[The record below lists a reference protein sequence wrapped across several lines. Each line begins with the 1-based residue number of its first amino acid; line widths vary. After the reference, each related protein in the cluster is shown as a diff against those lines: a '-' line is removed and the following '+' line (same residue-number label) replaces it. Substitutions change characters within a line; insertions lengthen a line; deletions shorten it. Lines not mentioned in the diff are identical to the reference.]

1 MSPKGENV
9 LEEVVIL
16 KGWIREGVKNTL
28 EKRPEEC
35 ATGGNQGESNP
46 EAVARGCALKWSAL

>member
-1 MSPKGENV
+1 M

-16 KGWIREGVKNTL
+16 KGWIWDGVEKTL

-35 ATGGNQGESNP
+35 ATGGNQQEQQVDVP
-46 EAVARGCALKWSAL
+46 